1 MHVVNHFSQI
11 LLILNVQVDYYTL
24 QVYSGTLITF
34 VSLHDLNTPEKK
46 HGVKH
51 HFITPNHHLGV
62 TSILRMSI
70 YNDREIFVPPPRKFG
85 DWAFLKINPEA
96 KFPGRKVDRLKT
108 YQVKDTPVYDMK
120 SNVYVYTFG
129 RTSFRETELCSKEE
143 FDAWHTHTPSP
154 PSKTPFTPKTRVTPK
169 TRTIYTYYT
178 IVNNVI
184 YYIYTVCVTLIS
196 GLFAELRA
204 PRPHRNLREFC
215 LNRRGPK
222 MPNPLSCDEGVHTSR
237 ARIFSF

>member
-1 MHVVNHFSQI
+1 M
-11 LLILNVQVDYYTL
+11 
-24 QVYSGTLITF
+24 
-34 VSLHDLNTPEKK
+34 
-46 HGVKH
+46 
-51 HFITPNHHLGV
+51 
-62 TSILRMSI
+62 
-70 YNDREIFVPPPRKFG
+70 PPPRKFG
-85 DWAFLKINPEA
+85 DWAFLKLNPEA

-184 YYIYTVCVTLIS
+184 YYI
-196 GLFAELRA
+196 LFA
-204 PRPHRNLREFC
+204 
-215 LNRRGPK
+215 
-222 MPNPLSCDEGVHTSR
+222 
-237 ARIFSF
+237 